1 MRTYTIKELSTMFSV
16 PSSTLRYYEDM
27 GLLENVERTDT
38 NQRIYTDGHISRL
51 NAINCFKNTGLPI
64 SKMQDFFRYEK
75 DLSNNIEDIIK
86 LVTEH
91 EKNINEQIKKM
102 QKELAHIEHKV
113 RYYNGIK
120 NAIESNSPWPCWDDF
135 SDGTK

>member
-1 MRTYTIKELSTMFSV
+1 MKTYSINQLSKLFNV
-16 PSSTLRYYEDM
+16 QSSTLRYYEDM
-27 GLLENVERTDT
+27 GLLVNVGRTET
-38 NQRIYTDGHISRL
+38 NQRIYTDEHIARL
-51 NAINCFKNTGLPI
+51 NAISCFKNTGLPI
-64 SKMQDFFRYEK
+64 SKMQDFFRYEN
-75 DLSNNIEDIIK
+75 DLEVNIDNIIE

-120 NAIESNSPWPCWDDF
+120 DAIDKDEPWPCWEDYN
-135 SDGTK
+135 K